1 VNVLNAVRGEKDLM
15 TYPVRVAGN
24 QVQVDVA

>member
-1 VNVLNAVRGEKDLM
+1 VNVLNAVRGEKDLQ
-15 TYPVRVAGN
+15 TYPVRVNGN